1 MKLAIQ
7 CSGAVMLAISGHFSR
22 ERKANP
28 TRGTMKRVLFLFSS
42 ILLLVLV
49 VGRPVLAQTPV
60 YGYEVVNR
68 FPHTPTAYTQGL
80 RYHDGLMYEGTG
92 RNGQSMLKKYRL
104 ENGEV
109 LQSKRLSDRY
119 FGEGI
124 EIVGDRVFQL
134 TWQAHMVFVYDLD
147 SFEQLDT
154 FYNPTEGWGLT
165 YNGEELILSD
175 GSSNL
180 YFVDPDNFVTTGKVE
195 VKLDGNPVSSLN
207 ELEYIDGEVW
217 ANIWQTDFIVRIDP
231 LTGTVN
237 SLINLTGLSDQTVR
251 SESEAVLNGIAYDAE
266 RDRLFVTGKL
276 WSDIFEIRLTGPR

>member
-1 MKLAIQ
+1 MNIRII
-7 CSGAVMLAISGHFSR
+7 GASLTLFA
-22 ERKANP
+22 
-28 TRGTMKRVLFLFSS
+28 TLLFL
-42 ILLLVLV
+42 
-49 VGRPVLAQTPV
+49 GGQARAQTPV
-60 YGYEVVNR
+60 YDFEVVNR

-80 RYHDGLMYEGTG
+80 RYFDGLMYEGTG
-92 RNGQSMLKKYRL
+92 RNGQSLLKKYRL
-104 ENGEV
+104 EDGEV

-124 EIVGDRVFQL
+124 EIVGDRLFQL
-134 TWQAHMVFVYDLD
+134 TWRAHMVFVYDLQ

-165 YNGEELILSD
+165 FNGEELILSD

-180 YFVDPDNFVTTGKVE
+180 YFIDPANFVTTRKVE

-231 LTGTVN
+231 MTGAVN
-237 SLINLTGLSDQTVR
+237 SLVNLTGLSDQTIR

-266 RDRLFVTGKL
+266 QDRLFVTGKL

>member
-1 MKLAIQ
+1 MKKPVTL
-7 CSGAVMLAISGHFSR
+7 LR
-22 ERKANP
+22 P
-28 TRGTMKRVLFLFSS
+28 
-42 ILLLVLV
+42 LLLLLAVA
-49 VGRPVLAQTPV
+49 GGSALAQTPV
-60 YGYEVVNR
+60 YDYEVVNR
-68 FPHTPTAYTQGL
+68 YPHAPTAYTQGL
-80 RYHDGLMYEGTG
+80 RYFDGLMYEGTG

-104 ENGEV
+104 EDGEA

-124 EIVGDRVFQL
+124 EIVGERIFQL
-134 TWQAHMVFVYDLD
+134 TWQSHMVFVYDLE

-165 YNGEELILSD
+165 FDGEELVLSD

-180 YFVDPDNFVTTGKVE
+180 YFVDPENFVTTRKVE

-237 SLINLTGLSDQTVR
+237 SLVNLTGLSDLTGR
-251 SESEAVLNGIAYDAE
+251 SGSDAVLNGIAYDFE
-266 RDRLFVTGKL
+266 QQRLFVTGKL